1 MSIYDM
7 ILFGSLNFFYEMAIP
22 QFLLMRRQKF
32 RPYFFARLFIVIA
45 LSAALYFVPN
55 YYIGLFGISY
65 LLVFALLLI
74 VGMFFFR
81 VHFFDVLFYTVAAFA
96 VQHMVWDILF
106 IGYDVIGGFVEMRR
120 PLALVL
126 YFGVYALFFLFFYL
140 FFPVSSEAGGDARG
154 RGFELAVAAIT
165 LIFTY
170 VLSSLVPEYGGWDIL
185 YRCYALICCALVLGV
200 QFGIFE
206 RKKLKEKNRARSH
219 QPRLRMEQRA
229 RV

>member
-1 MSIYDM
+1 M
-7 ILFGSLNFFYEMAIP
+7 LNFFYEMAIP

-96 VQHMVWDILF
+96 VQHMVRDILF
-106 IGYDVIGGFVEMRR
+106 IVYDVIGGFVEMRR

-154 RGFELAVAAIT
+154 APSFLFAAVRICARADGFAQARFFRAGRVAGSQK
-165 LIFTY
+165 
-170 VLSSLVPEYGGWDIL
+170 VHS
-185 YRCYALICCALVLGV
+185 
-200 QFGIFE
+200 
-206 RKKLKEKNRARSH
+206 KNKST
-219 QPRLRMEQRA
+219 
-229 RV
+229 

>member
-1 MSIYDM
+1 M

-96 VQHMVWDILF
+96 VQHMVRDILF
-106 IGYDVIGGFVEMRR
+106 IVYDVIGGFVEMRR
-120 PLALVL
+120 PLPPTLL
-126 YFGVYALFFLFFYL
+126 THGTK
-140 FFPVSSEAGGDARG
+140 SSRMK
-154 RGFELAVAAIT
+154 T
-165 LIFTY
+165 
-170 VLSSLVPEYGGWDIL
+170 
-185 YRCYALICCALVLGV
+185 
-200 QFGIFE
+200 
-206 RKKLKEKNRARSH
+206 ARSSSAR
-219 QPRLRMEQRA
+219 PRSSSTCPSSSGPR
-229 RV
+229 